1 MSFSPGQKAMAEPML
16 FGAPTCTVCGKEMEP
31 SSTGRPRKYC
41 SKACSS
47 RADRARERERQ
58 EKALTA
64 AAENPRGETPPPADL
79 PDDGEGAELLELGE
93 ALRQHD
99 ARFLLQLERAE
110 REGDGALARQALADL
125 LRAADGLAVR
135 HRELAERMLAAHPTQ
150 TVGPDP
156 ATPEPLVSPRGETA
170 PLFGGSPVIAG
181 PVPAAASVPAPAA
194 GGTALEARPAPVA
207 PRGETPPPTGPA
219 LGRPQAVS
227 APVSPRGETAPTAR
241 HAASAPVAP
250 RGETP
255 LGGERLREL
264 VDQRL
269 AQQQTAPR
277 PALAAPT
284 PAAPK
289 PPAEVPV
296 PADPMHRRLPPSD
309 VRVALDARRFGDWWA
324 LAGWTVNPD
333 VYLVTGEGHQVGW
346 VERGLTGIG
355 DRWVAV
361 YEGYFIGDVHTQE
374 AMLHDTP
381 EQAAFTVHTAYL
393 QNL

>member
-31 SSTGRPRKYC
+31 SGTGRPRKYC

-47 RADRARERERQ
+47 KADRAREKEKQ
-58 EKALTA
+58 ELARTA
-64 AAENPRGETPPPADL
+64 AAENPRGETPSPADL
-79 PDDGEGAELLELGE
+79 PADGEGAELLELGE
-93 ALRQHD
+93 ALRRHD
-99 ARFLLQLERAE
+99 ERFLLQLERAE
-110 REGDGALARQALADL
+110 RDGDGALACQALADL
-125 LRAADGLAVR
+125 LRAVDGLAVR
-135 HRELAERMLAAHPTQ
+135 HRELAERMLDAHPTQ
-150 TVGPDP
+150 AASPDQ
-156 ATPEPLVSPRGETA
+156 AAPEPLVSPRGETA
-170 PLFGGSPVIAG
+170 ALFGGSPVTAG
-181 PVPAAASVPAPAA
+181 PVSVAAPVTAPAT
-194 GGTALEARPAPVA
+194 GGPALEDRPAPVA
-207 PRGETPPPTGPA
+207 PRGETPPPTDPA
-219 LGRPQAVS
+219 LDRPQAV
-227 APVSPRGETAPTAR
+227 PVPVPPRGETAPSAR
-241 HAASAPVAP
+241 PAVTAPVAP

-255 LGGERLREL
+255 SGGERLRDL

-277 PALAAPT
+277 PAAAS
-284 PAAPK
+284 APQQ
-289 PPAEVPV
+289 PPVEVPV

-309 VRVALDARRFGDWWA
+309 VRIALDAGRFGDWWA

-346 VERGLTGIG
+346 VERGLAGIG

-361 YEGYFIGDVHTQE
+361 YEGYFIGDINTQE